1 MNLSATG
8 ISVLILI
15 LHLILGPGNDPAPS
29 KKRLRHI
36 GAARFAPES
45 SRADCTL
52 LHHK

>member
-8 ISVLILI
+8 IAVLILI

-36 GAARFAPES
+36 GAARFVPES
-45 SRADCTL
+45 SCSDCTL